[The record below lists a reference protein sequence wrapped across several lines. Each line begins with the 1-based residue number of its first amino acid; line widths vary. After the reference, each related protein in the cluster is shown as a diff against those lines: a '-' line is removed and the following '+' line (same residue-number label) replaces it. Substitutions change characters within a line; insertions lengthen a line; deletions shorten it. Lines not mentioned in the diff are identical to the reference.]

1 MTDVQNEY
9 GLCITRIRIIRN
21 SGQRD
26 SALIGMQYHQV
37 QLQLY
42 VTRFMTKWCDFYVYS
57 SKGIVVERIFP
68 DKHWQ
73 EECIPKL
80 DDYFFDHI
88 LPELIEPR
96 CKPSYY
102 L

>member
-1 MTDVQNEY
+1 
-9 GLCITRIRIIRN
+9 
-21 SGQRD
+21 
-26 SALIGMQYHQV
+26 
-37 QLQLY
+37 
-42 VTRFMTKWCDFYVYS
+42 MTKWCDICVYS

-80 DDYFFDHI
+80 DEYFFDHI